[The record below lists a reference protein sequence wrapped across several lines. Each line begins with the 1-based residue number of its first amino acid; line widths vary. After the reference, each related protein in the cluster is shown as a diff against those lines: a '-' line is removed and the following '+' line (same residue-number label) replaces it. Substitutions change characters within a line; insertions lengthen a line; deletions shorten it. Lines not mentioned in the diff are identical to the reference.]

1 MVCLKHKLAVVIT
14 TSTEEYPVVN
24 HAAVTRINCKHA
36 ARHTT
41 LKLVQYLASKQQ
53 AYRPDFTT
61 RLTRTFYVNQL
72 HN

>member
-1 MVCLKHKLAVVIT
+1 MVCLKHKLAVVIA

-41 LKLVQYLASKQQ
+41 LKLVQYHCKQ
-53 AYRPDFTT
+53 AAGISA
-61 RLTRTFYVNQL
+61 
-72 HN
+72 